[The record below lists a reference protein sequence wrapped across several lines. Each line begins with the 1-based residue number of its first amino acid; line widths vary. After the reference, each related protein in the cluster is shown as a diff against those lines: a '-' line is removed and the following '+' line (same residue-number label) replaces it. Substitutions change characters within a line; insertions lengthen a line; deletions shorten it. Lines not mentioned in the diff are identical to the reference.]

1 MKRET
6 MTERRKGVRTRQCV
20 SSSTNHDFVLEV
32 SYLSLIPMHQ
42 DIDEARRLVLFASAS
57 CEGVILTSKGIR
69 FDKNGHISVTCD
81 GCNGKQS
88 ERRGQAS
95 SSFGLFRSLVVCPSG
110 DEKQRGDATEKVDM
124 CIIQSEGEEEDKK
137 SEGPT
142 TWRRRKD
149 THKPMRLSD
158 CSRYGLSG
166 FLYFAL

>member
-42 DIDEARRLVLFASAS
+42 DIDEARRLVLFAGAS

-110 DEKQRGDATEKVDM
+110 TKSKEATQQKKKWI
-124 CIIQSEGEEEDKK
+124 CIQSEEEEEDKK

-142 TWRRRKD
+142 TTWRRRKD
-149 THKPMRLSD
+149 TQTNASV
-158 CSRYGLSG
+158 
-166 FLYFAL
+166 